1 MTVFGYS
8 RVSTTKQADDGIS
21 IDVQEDQI
29 RSYAK
34 LNKLNV
40 DLWIRDKGVSG
51 SIELGERK
59 QGKILLQKL
68 KSGDVV
74 ICAKLDRMFRSA
86 RDALNMLEE
95 LKTKGVAL
103 HFIDLG
109 GSVSN
114 GIGQLVFTI
123 LSAVAEQERTRIRE
137 RISEAKNRLRTQGKY
152 QGGKVAFGYKIG
164 KQGKLVKN
172 ELEQRCLEFMAAKRD
187 EGMSYRSISTL
198 VKQEWKLN
206 ISHNAIKN
214 ILSGIR
220 KLDSGGKRK

>member
-51 SIELGERK
+51 SVELGERK

-68 KSGDVV
+68 NAGDVV

-95 LKTKGVAL
+95 LKSKGVAL

-137 RISEAKNRLRTQGKY
+137 RISEAKYRLRKEGKY
-152 QGGKVAFGYKIG
+152 QGGKVAFGYKKDRKGNLLKDEHQQKCIVAMKR
-164 KQGKLVKN
+164 KQ
-172 ELEQRCLEFMAAKRD
+172 D
-187 EGMSYRSISTL
+187 EGWSLRKISEY
-198 VKQEWKLN
+198 VKDEWQLK
-206 ISHNAIKN
+206 ISHNAIKG
-214 ILSGIR
+214 ILSGTR
-220 KLDSGGKRK
+220 KIG

>member
-8 RVSTTKQADDGIS
+8 RVSTIKQADEGIS

-51 SIELGERK
+51 SVELQERK

-68 KSGDVV
+68 KAGDVV

-95 LKTKGVAL
+95 LKSKGVAL

-123 LSAVAEQERTRIRE
+123 LSAVAEQERTRIKE
-137 RISEAKNRLRTQGKY
+137 RISEAKHRLRKEGRY
-152 QGGKVAFGYKIG
+152 QGGKVAFGYKKDRKGNLIKDEHQQKCITAMKR
-164 KQGKLVKN
+164 KQDEGWSLRKISEYVKN
-172 ELEQRCLEFMAAKRD
+172 EWQLK
-187 EGMSYRSISTL
+187 
-198 VKQEWKLN
+198 
-206 ISHNAIKN
+206 ISHNAIRDV
-214 ILSGIR
+214 LGGFR
-220 KLDSGGKRK
+220 KVG

>member
-51 SIELGERK
+51 SVELGERK

-68 KSGDVV
+68 KAGDVV

-95 LKTKGVAL
+95 LKSKGVAL

-137 RISEAKNRLRTQGKY
+137 RISEAKHRLRKEGKY
-152 QGGKVAFGYKIG
+152 QGGKVAFGYKKDRKG
-164 KQGKLVKN
+164 NLVKD
-172 ELEQRCLEFMAAKRD
+172 EHQQKCIVAMKRKQD
-187 EGMSYRSISTL
+187 EGWSLRKISEY
-198 VKQEWKLN
+198 VKDEWQLK
-206 ISHNAIKN
+206 ISHNAIKG
-214 ILSGIR
+214 ILSGTR
-220 KLDSGGKRK
+220 KIA

>member
-51 SIELGERK
+51 SVELGERK
-59 QGKILLQKL
+59 QGKTLLQKL
-68 KSGDVV
+68 KAGDVV

-95 LKTKGVAL
+95 LKISGVAL

-137 RISEAKNRLRTQGKY
+137 RITEAKHRLRKEGKY
-152 QGGKVAFGYKIG
+152 QGGKVAFGYKKDRKGNLLKDEHQQKCIVAMKR
-164 KQGKLVKN
+164 KQ
-172 ELEQRCLEFMAAKRD
+172 D
-187 EGMSYRSISTL
+187 EGWSLRQISEY
-198 VKQEWKLN
+198 VKDEWQLK
-206 ISHNAIKN
+206 ISHNAIKG
-214 ILSGIR
+214 ILSGTR
-220 KLDSGGKRK
+220 KIG

>member
-8 RVSTTKQADDGIS
+8 RVSTTRQADDGIS
-21 IDVQEDQI
+21 IEVQEEQI

-40 DLWIRDKGVSG
+40 DLWMRDKGVSG

-95 LKTKGVAL
+95 LKVKGVAL

-137 RISEAKNRLRTQGKY
+137 QISEAKNRLRKEGKY